1 VCLCGHVGL
10 MSLSENVCL
19 EARCST
25 SDVSDNQGS
34 KECLLPVQNE
44 LLCFVRD
51 KCSVMAVDDIVKLCT
66 DFYKEDEILTAKSLL
81 ERSLDRRLPKRKNS
95 DKCRSTM
102 EDLVKACLDP
112 SSVLSVYFATDL
124 KRLPPVDAMHC
135 DVSAILAELHSLRAE
150 VRTVGRV
157 HEELDSLRKQVSAL
171 RNTVEKS
178 SFQSRGATNGPG
190 NTSNDV
196 EFPSLPS
203 FTESGTS
210 ESQQTVVAGVPSF
223 ADHTRELRHT
233 GLMRRVPSKQ
243 SHKPV
248 VGTSQVNVM

>member
-1 VCLCGHVGL
+1 
-10 MSLSENVCL
+10 
-19 EARCST
+19 
-25 SDVSDNQGS
+25 
-34 KECLLPVQNE
+34 
-44 LLCFVRD
+44 
-51 KCSVMAVDDIVKLCT
+51 MAVDDIVKLCT

-112 SSVLSVYFATDL
+112 SSVLPVYFATDL

-150 VRTVGRV
+150 VRTVGRL

-196 EFPSLPS
+196 VSISTKF
-203 FTESGTS
+203 
-210 ESQQTVVAGVPSF
+210 
-223 ADHTRELRHT
+223 H
-233 GLMRRVPSKQ
+233 
-243 SHKPV
+243 
-248 VGTSQVNVM
+248 